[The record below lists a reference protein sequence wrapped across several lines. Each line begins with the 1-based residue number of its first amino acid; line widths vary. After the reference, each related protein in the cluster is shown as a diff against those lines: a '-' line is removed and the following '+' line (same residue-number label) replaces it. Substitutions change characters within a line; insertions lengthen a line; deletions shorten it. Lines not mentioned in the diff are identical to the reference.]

1 MGSDFRSMG
10 DNGSKCAVSAA
21 DVADVAYVLLMPLL
35 LLLLPLFMTVVAA
48 THIRHAGAA
57 GILIAWLL
65 QLMPPASLLFT
76 TTCTPIKIQQP
87 SLFARTRPFSTLKQH
102 LRSLFQSPTTSFST

>member
-21 DVADVAYVLLMPLL
+21 DVADVAYVLLMPL